1 MTYCFLC
8 FLFKIHPQII
18 WMNGVK
24 THRGQETFPSIQYN
38 AVNIVGIDCH
48 CVCFSE
54 RTFLTEV
61 MEIMTKLCS
70 ALQKDIPTIQ
80 ELQRLMSNITPI
92 E

>member
-1 MTYCFLC
+1 MLYCFRC

-24 THRGQETFPSIQYN
+24 THIGQETFHSIQCN
-38 AVNIVGIDCH
+38 TVTDVGTDCN